1 MSSPYQST
9 CRHENLCPSW
19 PQPTAR
25 LFQSREGLF
34 GRPPTEYDQIL
45 RVRKAVEPYVNLWT
59 TAKEWTLSYEAWTKG
74 SFLAIDAET
83 LEEDVERRVCGVVRH
98 TLDRNIHFDA
108 AGAHSVLIQFKV
120 SLVSALIPAPSLDT
134 DMPRSLHPDLGQ
146 RSKKRLAFSTKV
158 EK

>member
-1 MSSPYQST
+1 M
-9 CRHENLCPSW
+9 
-19 PQPTAR
+19 TAR

-83 LEEDVERRVCGVVRH
+83 LEADVERRVSWCGVVWCG
-98 TLDRNIHFDA
+98 A
-108 AGAHSVLIQFKV
+108 A
-120 SLVSALIPAPSLDT
+120 
-134 DMPRSLHPDLGQ
+134 
-146 RSKKRLAFSTKV
+146 
-158 EK
+158 